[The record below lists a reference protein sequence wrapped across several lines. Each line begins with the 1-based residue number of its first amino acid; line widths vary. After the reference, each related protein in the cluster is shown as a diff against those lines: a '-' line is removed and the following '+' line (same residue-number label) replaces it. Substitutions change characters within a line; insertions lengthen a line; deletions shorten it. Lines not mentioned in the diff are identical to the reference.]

1 MGKTVLYLGISLDGY
16 LADRQGGVG
25 WLEGQRPSGSDYG
38 YQDFYSRV
46 GLVVMGYNTYRQVKE
61 ELSPGAWPYDGVLCL
76 VCTHRPLQDPGVET
90 VSGPPEQWLPAWK
103 ERVQG
108 DVWICGGA
116 SLAGQLMEQG
126 LIDEYALTVCPVLL
140 GEGIPLFG
148 PGRPTALLDLAEC
161 RTENGMVLLRYVPRR
176 TDGME
181 PAPQGAQ

>member
-1 MGKTVLYLGISLDGY
+1 MDIWQTGK
-16 LADRQGGVG
+16 AAWAG
-25 WLEGQRPSGSDYG
+25 WKASGPAAATMATRTFTAGWVWWSWG
-38 YQDFYSRV
+38 
-46 GLVVMGYNTYRQVKE
+46 NTYRQVKE
-61 ELSPGAWPYDGVLCL
+61 ELSPGAWPYDGVPCL

-126 LIDEYALTVCPVLL
+126 LIDEYVLTVCPVLL
-140 GEGIPLFG
+140 GEGIPLFE
-148 PGRPTALLDLAEC
+148 PGRPTALLDLTEC

-176 TDGME
+176 TDGIE